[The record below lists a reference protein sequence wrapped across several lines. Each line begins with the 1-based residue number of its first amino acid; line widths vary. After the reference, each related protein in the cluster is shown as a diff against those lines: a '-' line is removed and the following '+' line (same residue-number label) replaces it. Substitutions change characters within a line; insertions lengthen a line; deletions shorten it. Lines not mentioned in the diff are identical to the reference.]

1 MWRSRNHQ
9 SRQNTIRK
17 SVRRKLRLALEKLED
32 RSLLASIT
40 GGNLLVERLG
50 DGTTALTNAAT
61 QVAILEYAT
70 SGGSTVQTIALPTT
84 GANQVTD
91 SGTATSNGYLNVYN
105 GLVGVPGYNSPLGT
119 TSVAATNTKVG
130 TVLGQDGLVASR
142 TLFPAAPNV
151 IPFSGNNFR
160 SLIATGNDKFYATG
174 TGSGTTGGVWYA
186 DGGAFTQISTT
197 VTNLRNVEIYNGQLY
212 VSTGSGTP
220 GIYAV
225 GTGLPTSSG
234 QSAVSAINMAPAAGG
249 PGTGTASPYGFVM
262 FDTDGNGVLDRAYIA
277 DDRTS
282 AGGGLQKWT
291 FNGTSWSSSWA
302 LLVNASNSLSGTAG
316 LGFAGLRGLSGS
328 FSNGV
333 ATLYA
338 TTTEAS
344 NNRMIS
350 IVDTGIST
358 PTSATQLATAGANF
372 VFRGVDVF
380 PDNTPPVV
388 TSIDDGDIDNEV
400 AVGDTLTYTITFN
413 EAIDASTVSASDFD
427 NAGSSGISIGSVTA
441 ISSTVF
447 SVPVT
452 PTSAG
457 TIVLR
462 IPDGAVIKDLAGNN
476 LVTPVLDDTAV
487 NVLDGA
493 DTTPPTVVSIV
504 DNDADSLVALNQT
517 VTYTISFSEDI
528 DATTVSAG
536 DFDNAGSSAISVG
549 TITET
554 APGVFTVQVTP
565 TSGES
570 LNLRIIG
577 TIKDVAGNELVVP
590 VLDNDTLTVDAIAP
604 TVTNITNNSSGT
616 VFAES
621 SITYTVSFSEN
632 IDASTLSIDD
642 FSNAGTAT
650 VVFGAINQVSPS
662 VYTLV
667 VTPTSGGTLLL
678 QLPAGAIVKDI
689 AGNNAVVPVQDDE
702 ELTVTPITPLGPGD
716 IVLLAYNTAGSPN
729 DSFVIMTLKELSGG
743 TRFIVSDNEVASDG
757 ATSFSDLNEA
767 EALFTVKTGQTIP
780 AGTILSLP
788 WGGADVSTAT
798 YDWDLP
804 SGPGL
809 GNNNDEIYIYKAIS
823 TASSTPTAFIYGVAI
838 GTSTSSRPAGLE
850 LGTTFIKPTGT
861 AARYKPTGALYSG
874 VPSQLRAA
882 IGNTTANWESV
893 AHGPPS
899 DWTFSIGPSFTGAT
913 LNGGLIGNNQRSMV
927 TSIELT
933 FANPVTLDSTAI
945 SIENIGLLTAS
956 STFIPQDQI
965 LITSD
970 PMPTT
975 NFRVTF
981 KADIGPGAQPPDGS
995 VINGVVRRNGGAT
1008 TGGARGNSLADG
1020 NYVLRIDPTKVQA
1033 EGFSLIGDAV
1043 FGDLATDR
1051 FFRMYGDNDGDGDV
1065 DGTDAVALRNAQL
1078 SYNAALDWDG
1088 NGSVSAGADI
1098 TNFNSNRN
1106 RRRRLF

>member
-1 MWRSRNHQ
+1 MWRSDIHRA
-9 SRQNTIRK
+9 RQNSIRK
-17 SVRRKLRLALEKLED
+17 SVRLRLRLALEKLEE
-32 RSLLASIT
+32 RSLLAAIT
-40 GGNLLVERLG
+40 GGNLLVERIG
-50 DGTTALTNAAT
+50 DGSTALSNSST
-61 QVAILEYAT
+61 QVAIAEYART
-70 SGGSTVQTIALPTT
+70 GGTAVQTIALPTT

-91 SGTATSNGYLNVYN
+91 SGSATSNGYLNVYN
-105 GLVGVPGYNSPLGT
+105 GVVGIPGYNSPTGT
-119 TSVAATNTKVG
+119 ASIASANTKVG

-160 SLIATGNDKFYATG
+160 SMIATGSNTLYATG
-174 TGSGTTGGVWYA
+174 NGSGTTGGVWYA
-186 DGGAFTQISTT
+186 NGGTFTKISTT
-197 VTNLRNVEIYNGQLY
+197 VTNTRNVEIYNGQLY
-212 VSTGSGTP
+212 FSTGSGTP
-220 GIYAV
+220 GVHMV
-225 GTGLPTSSG
+225 GSGLPTSSG
-234 QSAVSAINMAPAAGG
+234 QTATVAI
-249 PGTGTASPYGFVM
+249 GTGAGASPYGFVM
-262 FDTDGNGVLDRAYIA
+262 FDTNSDGVLDRAYIA

-291 FNGTSWSSSWA
+291 FNGSNWSSSWA
-302 LLVNASNSLSGTAG
+302 LLVNASNSLSSTAG
-316 LGFAGLRGLSGS
+316 SGFAGLRGLSGS
-328 FSNGV
+328 FANGV

-338 TTTEAS
+338 TTSEAS

-350 IVDTGIST
+350 IVDTGVST
-358 PTSATQLATAGANF
+358 PTSASQLATAGANY
-372 VFRGVDVF
+372 VFRGIDVF
-380 PDNTPPVV
+380 PDNTPPLV

-413 EAIDASTVSASDFD
+413 EGIDASTVSASDFD

-457 TIVLR
+457 TIILR
-462 IPDGAVIKDLAGNN
+462 IPNGAVIKDLAGNN

-487 NVLDGA
+487 NVIEGA

-504 DNDADSLVALNQT
+504 DNDADNLVALDQT
-517 VTYTISFSEDI
+517 VTYIISFSEDI
-528 DATTVSAG
+528 DAATVSAS
-536 DFDNAGSSAISVG
+536 DFDNAGSSSISIG
-549 TITET
+549 AITET

-577 TIKDVAGNELVVP
+577 TIKDIAGNDLVVP
-590 VLDNDTLTVDAIAP
+590 VVDDDILTVDAIAP

-632 IDASTLSIDD
+632 IDASTLSIND

-650 VVFGAINQVSPS
+650 VIFGAINQVSPS

-667 VTPTSGGTLLL
+667 VTPTSGGTLRL

-716 IVLLAYNTAGSPN
+716 IVLLGYNTSGSPN

-757 ATSFSDLNEA
+757 GTSFTDLNEA
-767 EALFTVKTGQTIP
+767 EALFTVKVGQTIP

-788 WGGADVSTAT
+788 WGGADVSTTT

-809 GNNNDEIYIYKAIS
+809 SNNNDEIYIYKAIS
-823 TASSTPTAFIYGVAI
+823 TTSLTPTAFIYGVAI

-850 LGTTFIKPTGT
+850 LGTTFIKPTGA
-861 AARYKPTGALYSG
+861 AARYKPTGAVYSG
-874 VPSQLRAA
+874 LPSTIRPA
-882 IGNTTANWESV
+882 IGNTAANWESV
-893 AHGPPS
+893 APGSPS
-899 DWTFSIGPSFTGAT
+899 DWSFTLGAT
-913 LNGGLIGNNQRSMV
+913 FVGATINGGATFPNNAQRSIV
-927 TSIELT
+927 TSLAVN
-933 FANPVTLDSTAI
+933 FGSPVTLQPNAFSL
-945 SIENIGLLTAS
+945 ENIGLLTAGS
-956 STFIPQDQI
+956 SFIPQNQ
-965 LITSD
+965 LVITPASGSSSSYTITFD
-970 PMPTT
+970 AGVVANGT
-975 NFRVTF
+975 NV
-981 KADIGPGAQPPDGS
+981 
-995 VINGVVRRNGGAT
+995 NGVIKRAGGAAAAT
-1008 TGGARGNSLADG
+1008 NGNSLGDG

-1033 EGFSLIGDAV
+1033 EGFALVGDAA

-1051 FFRMYGDNDGDGDV
+1051 FFRMYGDSDGDGDV

-1098 TNFNSNRN
+1098 TNFNNNRN